1 MVALIGLSSGEIEF
15 PAQDETQQ
23 LYDKHLITGHA
34 IPGSKISY
42 WDDIIGLVDKASK
55 VVPEIG
61 YVGWDVGVT
70 PEGPILIEGNHNPG
84 YRYQQLPA
92 HLLGKIGNRAI
103 YERFL

>member
-1 MVALIGLSSGEIEF
+1 MVAPIGLSSGEIESA
-15 PAQDETQQ
+15 AQDDTQQ
-23 LYDKHLITGHA
+23 LYDKHPITGHT
-34 IPGSKISY
+34 IPGFKIPY
-42 WDDIIGLVDKASK
+42 WDNIIELVDQTSK

-70 PEGPILIEGNHNPG
+70 PEGPIHIEGNHNPG